1 MTSEKPVVVFM
12 GDSLTEYM
20 PPPQTDNFEVRLAGY
35 SGMGVEFLRRM
46 AGRILNRHQP
56 DMVWLCIG
64 INDVWGFAENSG
76 CSSAWEESFAD
87 LCRIITDSG
96 ARLYVSTLMPVENYG
111 FFSGFNLEHIR
122 EMNAIIARQAQA
134 RGAALVDSYARFADE
149 NGYLPS
155 GCTEDGVHLT
165 AENYRRWTPFICA
178 SLGLS

>member
-1 MTSEKPVVVFM
+1 MATKKPVAVFM

-20 PPPQTDNFEVRLAGY
+20 PPPQPRDFEIRLAGY

-56 DMVWLCIG
+56 DIVWLCIG
-64 INDVWGFAENSG
+64 INDVWGFEQS
-76 CSSAWEESFAD
+76 SVRPSAWEESFAD
-87 LCRIITDSG
+87 LCRIITGSG
-96 ARLYVSTLMPVENYG
+96 AKLYASTLMPVENCG

-122 EMNAIIARQAQA
+122 TMNAIIVRQAQA
-134 RGAALVDSYARFADE
+134 WGAEVVDSYGHFADAS
-149 NGYLPS
+149 GYLPP

-165 AENYRRWTPFICA
+165 DETYRRWTPFICA